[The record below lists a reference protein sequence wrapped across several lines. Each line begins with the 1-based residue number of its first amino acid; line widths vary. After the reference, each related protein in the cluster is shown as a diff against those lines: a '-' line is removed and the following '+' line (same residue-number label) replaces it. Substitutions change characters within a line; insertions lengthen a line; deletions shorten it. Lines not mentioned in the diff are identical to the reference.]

1 MSIKKGIWRLK
12 IEAVEELSD
21 VDRQYIAKKIKEG
34 YWAGEIIKGRG
45 GLITDE

>member
-21 VDRQYIAKKIKEG
+21 VDRQYIAKKNQ
-34 YWAGEIIKGRG
+34 GRILG
-45 GLITDE
+45 RRNHKRKRRFDN